1 MPKVSR
7 AHEAEVR
14 ARIASAALRV
24 VARKGYRR
32 ATVQDVV
39 GESGLS
45 VGAIYTYFKGKD
57 DLFLATCDRLAE
69 QGLADLASLLV
80 AGQST
85 AHKLAIAVRFFV
97 DTIDV
102 HSDAPGQITLVQAW
116 AEADQEPGVREMLVR
131 RRERLIAASQMLLQ
145 EGIAS
150 GEVPPWVDLDGVAR
164 GFTALLDG
172 LMLQR
177 IEAGDAY
184 RASDL
189 ERRARAM
196 LEVLLAAGAQRP
208 ELPTA

>member
-1 MPKVSR
+1 MPKISA

-45 VGAIYTYFKGKD
+45 VGAIYTHFKGKD

-131 RRERLIAASQMLLQ
+131 RRERLVAASQLLLQ

-150 GEVPPWVDLDGVAR
+150 GDVPPWLDLDGTAR
-164 GFTALLDG
+164 AFSGLLDG

-196 LEVLLAAGAQRP
+196 LEVLLAAGPRRP
-208 ELPTA
+208 ELPMA

>member
-1 MPKVSR
+1 MPKVSL

-45 VGAIYTYFKGKD
+45 VGAIYTHFKGKD
-57 DLFLATCDRLAE
+57 ELFLATCDRLAE

-97 DTIDV
+97 DTIDL
-102 HSDAPGQITLVQAW
+102 HGDAPGQITLVQAW

-131 RRERLIAASQMLLQ
+131 RRERLVAAAQLLLQ

-150 GEVPPWVDLDGVAR
+150 GDVPPWLDLDGVAR
-164 GFTALLDG
+164 AFTGVLDG

-177 IEAGDAY
+177 IEAGDTY